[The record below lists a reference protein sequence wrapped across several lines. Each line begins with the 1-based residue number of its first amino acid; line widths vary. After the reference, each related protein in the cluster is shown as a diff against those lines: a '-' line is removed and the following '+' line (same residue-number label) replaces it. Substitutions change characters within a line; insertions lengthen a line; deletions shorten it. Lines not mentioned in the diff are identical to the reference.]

1 MPRIIRRAIT
11 DAALIGVIAASTYV
25 IYQSPL
31 GNSPTSSVTAT
42 TVTEQ
47 SENLL
52 PDPAPE
58 TTGGDPGDAPLDPD
72 QARRVSAPMN
82 APVPA
87 DSHDEAVVDDESVIG
102 GIWDDIRDLANQALP
117 R

>member
-52 PDPAPE
+52 PDPASE
-58 TTGGDPGDAPLDPD
+58 TTGEDSGDAPLDPD
-72 QARRVSAPMN
+72 QARRVNAPMN

-87 DSHDEAVVDDESVIG
+87 SSHDEAVDDESVIG